1 MDKVDDIIAQWQRQR
16 PDLDTRPM
24 ALIGRMKRLHD
35 HLMAGHARVFDKLG
49 LTAAGFDVLATLLR
63 AGPPHALTP
72 SELIARTMVASG
84 TMTNRLDRLEH
95 EGLVTRHRNPDDG
108 RGFVVALTEAG
119 LALIDQA
126 VAEHVEN
133 QHRLVAALSGEDA
146 DRLDALL
153 RDWLAAFESCKGK

>member
-1 MDKVDDIIAQWQRQR
+1 MDKVDDIITQWRQQR

-35 HLMAGHARVFDKLG
+35 QLMAGHAKVFDKYG
-49 LTAAGFDVLATLLR
+49 LTSASFDVLATLLR

-72 SELIARTMVASG
+72 SELIAQTMVASG
-84 TMTNRLDRLEH
+84 TMTNRLDRLEQQ
-95 EGLVTRHRNPDDG
+95 GLVTRDRNPDDG

-119 LALIDQA
+119 LALINQA
-126 VAEHVEN
+126 VAEHVAN
-133 QHRLVAALSGEDA
+133 QHGLVAGLSSEDA

-153 RDWLAAFESCKGK
+153 RKWLAAFEGSERD